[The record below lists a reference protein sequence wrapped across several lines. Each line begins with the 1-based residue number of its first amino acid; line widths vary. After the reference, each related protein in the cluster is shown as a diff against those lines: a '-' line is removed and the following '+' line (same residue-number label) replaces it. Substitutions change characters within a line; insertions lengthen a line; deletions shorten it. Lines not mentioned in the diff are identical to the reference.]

1 LDIHTKRNV
10 KGDVITQILL
20 RPDDREELEEELEEL
35 IFKKEGILDKIKE
48 YIKNWR
54 LGVKW

>member
-1 LDIHTKRNV
+1 MDIHTKRNV